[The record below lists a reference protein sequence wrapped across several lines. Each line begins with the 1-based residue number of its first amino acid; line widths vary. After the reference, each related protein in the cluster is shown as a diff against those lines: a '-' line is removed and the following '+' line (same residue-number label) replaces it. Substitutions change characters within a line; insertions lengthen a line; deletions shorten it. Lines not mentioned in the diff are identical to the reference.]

1 MRRHV
6 TPQVPMP
13 EGWAPAHRLGE
24 PDWPDIFPRIVDAP
38 MTPKELG
45 ELAAKRSFDEIATV
59 RAQFNEIAAQRLT
72 QQQGEQ

>member
-1 MRRHV
+1 MRRHL

-24 PDWPDIFPRIVDAP
+24 PDWPDILPRLNHTS
-38 MTPKELG
+38 MTPRELG
-45 ELAAKRSFDEIATV
+45 ELAATRSFDEIAAV
-59 RAQFNEIAAQRLT
+59 RTQFNEIAAQRLT